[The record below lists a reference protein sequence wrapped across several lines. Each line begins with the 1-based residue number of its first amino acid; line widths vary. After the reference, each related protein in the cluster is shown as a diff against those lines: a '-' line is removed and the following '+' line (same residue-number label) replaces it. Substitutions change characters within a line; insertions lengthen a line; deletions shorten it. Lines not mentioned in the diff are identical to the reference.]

1 MLKKTITKKVYD
13 CKSKDLLNVVG
24 DVKSYTDFIPFCSD
38 VNIFDRSFSRLQEH
52 FSARI
57 VINLK
62 FTSETFLTNVVID
75 KKLKTILITGN
86 TAPFKN
92 LIANWSFVD
101 QGSFCEVTFSLEV
114 LFKSFMK
121 EKLVS
126 LSFDKMAAKIIDAF
140 ETRAKNSNIF
150 TRSN

>member
-1 MLKKTITKKVYD
+1 MLKKTLTKKVYD
-13 CKSKDLLNVVG
+13 CKANDLLKVVG

-38 VNIFDRSFSRLQEH
+38 VNIFNRSVSHYQDY

-57 VINLK
+57 LINLK
-62 FTSETFLTNVVID
+62 FTSETFLTNVLVN
-75 KKLKTILITGN
+75 KKLNTILITGN

-101 QGSFCEVTFSLEV
+101 AESFCEVTFSLEV
-114 LFKSFMK
+114 SFKSLIK

-126 LSFDKMAAKIIDAF
+126 LSFDKMAVKIIDAF
-140 ETRAKNSNIF
+140 EIRAKDSNIF